1 MAIDGFNGINGKDI
15 LKGALAGLV
24 AGLVATA
31 AKTAAEAI
39 YPPRVHGEPDPREE
53 AADRI
58 LGPRYFSLKSHTAAG
73 ETIHWGFGALAGALY
88 GIAAEVYPAATD
100 KHGASFGLTLAAVT
114 HDGVL
119 PALGLAASP
128 EEQSGRVQTSEMTS
142 HIVYGVVAETVRM
155 AVRELL

>member
-31 AKTAAEAI
+31 AKTAAEAV
-39 YPPRVHGEPDPREE
+39 YPPRVHGEPEPPE
-53 AADRI
+53 AAADKV
-58 LGPRYFSLKSHTAAG
+58 LGPRFFALKSHSAAG

-88 GIAAEVYPAATD
+88 GVVAEVYPQATD

-119 PALGLAASP
+119 PALGLAAP
-128 EEQSGRVQTSEMTS
+128 PDEQSGREHTSEMAS
-142 HIVYGVVAETVRM
+142 HIVYGVVAETVRS
-155 AVRELL
+155 AVRGIL